1 MVMKMIVGSIALQ
14 MLFSAMSA
22 QAESVSDDE
31 IRRRLVLSCCYEDD
45 AGLAKGT
52 FNGAFRAAE
61 SNRVRFAR
69 IICDLARTND
79 MTIAGYMVED
89 LGSFG
94 TPEQLPFLYSQI
106 SNTYCGARAVRSIL
120 RIEGVTSNSLAMVDG
135 YLSMTNTVS
144 RRDRE
149 DICVF
154 ALDCSPGSV
163 SSEDRSD
170 IERMVLRFAANN
182 SIYNRRFDELL
193 SSRIAGYANSSRR
206 LAVLRAVQQRG
217 LGLGMNQY
225 TEAFVTNA
233 INELVAYP
241 EAELPD

>member
-1 MVMKMIVGSIALQ
+1 MRNLFVWTFIA
-14 MLFSAMSA
+14 A
-22 QAESVSDDE
+22 QAVFCEKALMAEPVSDEE
-31 IRRRLVLSCCYEDD
+31 IRRLLVLSCKVIDNPDYADD
-45 AGLAKGT
+45 MVD
-52 FNGAFRAAE
+52 GAFRVSE

-193 SSRIAGYANSSRR
+193 SSRIVGYANSSRR

-241 EAELPD
+241 EADLPD